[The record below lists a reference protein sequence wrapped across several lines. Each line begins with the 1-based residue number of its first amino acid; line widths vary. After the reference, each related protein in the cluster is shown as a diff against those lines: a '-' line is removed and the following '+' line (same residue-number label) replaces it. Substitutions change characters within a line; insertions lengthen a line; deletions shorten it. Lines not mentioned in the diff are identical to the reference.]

1 MDNWNFQR
9 EEQTFETLAAGDYR
23 VRVRAADKAVS
34 KNGNDMLVL
43 QFDVSGSTLT
53 LYHYIVF
60 MPDRPEITNRNLTQ
74 FFDSFNGIKMGDT
87 NTANWIGKVGA
98 VHVKL
103 EEYNGE
109 QRPRI
114 QYFIRADKASGL
126 PAWQEPGVQ
135 SASSSASVDTGSN
148 FEDMNLPF

>member
-1 MDNWNFQR
+1 MSWNYER
-9 EEQTFETLAAGDYR
+9 EEQAFEVLPAGDYR
-23 VRVRAADKAVS
+23 VRVAAADKAVS

-43 QFDVSGSTLT
+43 QFDVSGHAQT

-74 FFDSFNGIKMGDT
+74 FFDSFKDIKEGDT
-87 NTANWIGKVGA
+87 NFANWIGKVGA
-98 VHVKL
+98 VHVVH

-114 QYFIRADKASGL
+114 KYFIRADKTAGL
-126 PAWQEPGVQ
+126 PPWQEPGQQGGVQ
-135 SASSSASVDTGSN
+135 TASVDMSDTVQ
-148 FEDMNLPF
+148 LPF